1 MTERNVTVIPA
12 TKAPIHRLA
21 GPATKKRRVAGYAR
35 VSTEKDEQ
43 YTSYEAQVDY
53 YTQFIQSH
61 AGWEFVKVY
70 TDEGISG
77 LGTRKR
83 DGFNE
88 MIDDAMSDSI
98 DLIITKSVSRFARNT
113 VDSLVTI
120 RKLKE
125 KGVEV
130 YFEKENIYS
139 LDGKGELLLTIMS
152 SLAQEESRSISEN
165 VTWGQRKRFSDGKVS
180 LPYKQFLGYERSE
193 NKNDPPVVNPRQAVI
208 VRRIYRTFMEGKTAG
223 AIAKELTAKGIPTP
237 AGKAKWRASTIN
249 SILQNEK
256 YRGSALLQKCFT
268 TDFLTKKQKVNE
280 GEVPQYYIE
289 HSHEAIIDPLE
300 WDAVQDEIRRR
311 KEIGRAYSGTS
322 VFSAKLVCGDC
333 GGWYGHKT
341 WHSTDKYR
349 SAIWRCNQKYSDG
362 KCRCG
367 TPVVT
372 EDEIKD
378 RFISAFNRIVSSKK
392 PYIKACRTAKQA
404 LTDTT
409 AIDTEMAD
417 LLQEIEVVSELT
429 RKCIEKNSAVAQD
442 QKEFNSRYNGYVEK
456 YEALK
461 ERYDRLAAERERKT
475 EKAKAIDRFIHT
487 VESRDGL
494 LTEFDPHLWL
504 TTVEKV
510 TITVDGKMLFRFF
523 DGTEI
528 YG

>member
-1 MTERNVTVIPA
+1 MTDRNVTVIPA
-12 TKAPIHRLA
+12 TKAPIHRRA
-21 GPATKKRRVAGYAR
+21 GSSAKKRRVAGYAR

-88 MIDDAMSDSI
+88 MIDDAMSGAI

-180 LPYKQFLGYERSE
+180 LPYKQFLGYDRGED
-193 NKNDPPVVNPRQAVI
+193 KNDPPVVNPEQAVI
-208 VRRIYRTFMEGKTAG
+208 ARRIYRSFMEEKTAG
-223 AIAKELTAKGIPTP
+223 AIAKELTAEGIPTP
-237 AGKAKWRASTIN
+237 AGKTNWRASTIN

-256 YRGSALLQKCFT
+256 YRGSALLQKCYT

-280 GEVPQYYIE
+280 GGVPQYYIE

-300 WDAVQDEIRRR
+300 WDAVQEEIRRR

-322 VFSAKLVCGDC
+322 VFSAKLVCRDC

-349 SAIWRCNQKYSDG
+349 STIWRCNQKYSDG
-362 KCRCG
+362 KCKCG
-367 TPVVT
+367 TPAVT
-372 EDEIKD
+372 DEEIKD
-378 RFISAFNRIVSSKK
+378 RFISVFNRIISSRK
-392 PYIKACRTAKQA
+392 PYIKACRTAKKA

-409 AIDTEMAD
+409 SIEAEISE
-417 LLQEIEVVSELT
+417 LLREIEIVSELM
-429 RKCIEKNSAVAQD
+429 RKCVEKNSTVAQD
-442 QKEFNSRYNGYVEK
+442 QKEFNLRYNGYVEK
-456 YEALK
+456 YETLK
-461 ERYDRLAAERERKT
+461 ERYDCLAAERDRRT

-494 LTEFDPHLWL
+494 LTEFDPHLWM
-504 TTVEKV
+504 TTVETV
-510 TITVDGKMLFRFF
+510 TITPDGKMLFRFF
-523 DGTEI
+523 DGTEVS
-528 YG
+528 G

>member
-21 GPATKKRRVAGYAR
+21 GPAAKKRRVAGYAR

-43 YTSYEAQVDY
+43 FTSYEAQVDY
-53 YTQFIQSH
+53 YTQFIKSH
-61 AGWEFVKVY
+61 AEWEFVKVY

-88 MIDDAMSDSI
+88 MIDDAMSGSI

-180 LPYKQFLGYERSE
+180 LPYKQFLGYERGE
-193 NKNDPPVVNPRQAVI
+193 NKNDPPVVNPEQAVI
-208 VRRIYRTFMEGKTAG
+208 VRRIYRTFMEGKTTG
-223 AIAKELTAKGIPTP
+223 AIAKELTAEGIPTP

-256 YRGSALLQKCFT
+256 YRGSALLQKCYT

-341 WHSTDKYR
+341 W
-349 SAIWRCNQKYSDG
+349 
-362 KCRCG
+362 
-367 TPVVT
+367 
-372 EDEIKD
+372 D
-378 RFISAFNRIVSSKK
+378 RFISAFNLIVSSKK

-409 AIDTEMAD
+409 AIDAEMAD
-417 LLQEIEVVSELT
+417 LLREIEVVSELT
-429 RKCIEKNSAVAQD
+429 RKCIEKNSVVAQD
-442 QKEFNSRYNGYVEK
+442 QKEFNLRYNGYVEK
-456 YEALK
+456 YETLK
-461 ERYDRLAAERERKT
+461 ERYDCLAAERDRRT

-487 VESRDGL
+487 VESRNGL
-494 LTEFDPHLWL
+494 LKEFDPHLWM

-510 TITVDGKMLFRFF
+510 TITSDGKMRFRFF
-523 DGTEI
+523 DGTEVKE
-528 YG
+528 

>member
-12 TKAPIHRLA
+12 TKTSIHRMP
-21 GPATKKRRVAGYAR
+21 GPAAKKRRVAGYAR
-35 VSTEKDEQ
+35 VSTDKDEQ

-53 YTQFIQSH
+53 YTQFIRRH
-61 AGWEFVKVY
+61 ADWEFVKVY

-77 LGTRKR
+77 LETRKR

-88 MIDDAMSDSI
+88 MIEDAMSGTI
-98 DLIITKSVSRFARNT
+98 DLILTKSVSRFARNT

-120 RKLKE
+120 RKLKD

-139 LDGKGELLLTIMS
+139 MDGKGELLLTIMS

-180 LPYKQFLGYERSE
+180 LPYKQFLGYERGE
-193 NKNDPPVVNPRQAVI
+193 TKDDPPVVNPEQAVL
-208 VRRIYRTFMEGKTAG
+208 VRRIYRTFMEGKTVG
-223 AIAKELTAKGIPTP
+223 VIAKELTAEGVPTP
-237 AGKAKWRASTIN
+237 AGKDKWRASTIN

-333 GGWYGHKT
+333 GGRYGHKT

-349 SAIWRCNQKYSDG
+349 STVWHCNHKYSG
-362 KCRCG
+362 EKCKCS
-367 TPVVT
+367 TPTVT
-372 EDEIKD
+372 EEEIKS
-378 RFISAFNRIVSSKK
+378 RFISAFNSIISSKK
-392 PYIKACRTAKQA
+392 PYIKACKTAKQV

-409 AIDTEMAD
+409 SIDAEMAD

-442 QKEFNSRYNGYVEK
+442 QKEFNDRYNGYVEK

-461 ERYDRLAAERERKT
+461 ERYDALAAERESKL
-475 EKAKAIDRFIHT
+475 EKAKAIDRFIRT

-510 TITVDGKMLFRFF
+510 TITSDEKMLFHFF
-523 DGTEI
+523 DGT
-528 YG
+528 

>member
-1 MTERNVTVIPA
+1 MAERNITVIPA
-12 TKAPIHRLA
+12 TKSFMHRTVS
-21 GPATKKRRVAGYAR
+21 PAARKRRVAGYAR
-35 VSTEKDEQ
+35 VSTDKDEQ
-43 YTSYEAQVDY
+43 FTSYEAQVDY
-53 YTQFIQSH
+53 YTHFIKSH
-61 AGWEFVKVY
+61 ANWDFVKVY

-77 LGTRKR
+77 LGTSKR

-88 MIDDAMSDSI
+88 MIDDAMSGSI

-120 RKLKE
+120 RKLKD

-180 LPYKQFLGYERSE
+180 LPYKQFLGYERGES
-193 NKNDPPVVNPRQAVI
+193 KDDPPVVNPEQAVL
-208 VRRIYRTFMEGKTAG
+208 VRRIYRTFMEGKTTG
-223 AIAKELTAKGIPTP
+223 AIARELTAEGVPTP
-237 AGKAKWRASTIN
+237 AGKIKWQASTIK

-289 HSHEAIIDPLE
+289 HSHEAIIDPME
-300 WDAVQDEIRRR
+300 WDAVQDEIKRR
-311 KEIGRAYSGTS
+311 KQIGKAYSGTS

-349 SAIWRCNQKYSDG
+349 TTIWRCNHKYSDQ
-362 KCRCG
+362 KCRCR
-367 TPVVT
+367 TPAVT
-372 EDEIKD
+372 EDEIKS
-378 RFISAFNRIVSSKK
+378 RFLNVFNSIISSKK
-392 PYIKACRTAKQA
+392 PYISDCLTAKKA
-404 LTDTT
+404 ITDTT
-409 AIDTEMAD
+409 KIDAEMSN
-417 LLQEIEVVSELT
+417 LLREMEVVTELT
-429 RKCIEKNSAVAQD
+429 KKCIEENSTTVQD
-442 QKEFNSRYNGYVEK
+442 QKEYSARYNGYVD
-456 YEALK
+456 
-461 ERYDRLAAERERKT
+461 RYDTLKSLYDDLAAELERKR
-475 EKAKAIDRFIHT
+475 EKANAIDRFIHT
-487 VESRDGL
+487 VKSRENL
-494 LTEFDPHLWL
+494 LTEFDQHLWL
-504 TTVEKV
+504 TTIETVL
-510 TITVDGKMLFRFF
+510 ITKEGKMRFRFF

-528 YG
+528 NG

>member
-12 TKAPIHRLA
+12 TKAPIHRLTD
-21 GPATKKRRVAGYAR
+21 PAAKKRRVAGYAR

-88 MIDDAMSDSI
+88 MIDDAMSGSI
-98 DLIITKSVSRFARNT
+98 DLIIMKSVSRFARNT

-180 LPYKQFLGYERSE
+180 LPYKQFLGYERGE
-193 NKNDPPVVNPRQAVI
+193 KKNDPPVVNPEQAVI
-208 VRRIYRTFMEGKTAG
+208 VRRIYRSFMEGKTAG
-223 AIAKELTAKGIPTP
+223 AIAKELTVEGVPTP
-237 AGKAKWRASTIN
+237 AGKNKWWASTIN

-256 YRGSALLQKCFT
+256 YQGSALLQKCYT

-289 HSHEAIIDPLE
+289 HSHEAIIDPFE

-333 GGWYGHKT
+333 GGWYGRKT

-349 SAIWRCNQKYSDG
+349 STVWRCNQKYSDG

-372 EDEIKD
+372 EEEIKD
-378 RFISAFNRIVSSKK
+378 RFISAFNRIISSKK
-392 PYIKACRTAKQA
+392 PYIKACKTAKQA

-409 AIDTEMAD
+409 AIDAEMAD
-417 LLQEIEVVSELT
+417 LLREIEVVSELT
-429 RKCIEKNSAVAQD
+429 RKCIEKNSIRGTTAMSRNMKRLKNGTTGLQPNG
-442 QKEFNSRYNGYVEK
+442 KEKPKKLKLSTGSSTLWNQETVCSRSST
-456 YEALK
+456 
-461 ERYDRLAAERERKT
+461 RLC
-475 EKAKAIDRFIHT
+475 
-487 VESRDGL
+487 G
-494 LTEFDPHLWL
+494 
-504 TTVEKV
+504 
-510 TITVDGKMLFRFF
+510 
-523 DGTEI
+523 
-528 YG
+528 

>member
-1 MTERNVTVIPA
+1 MTDRNVTVIPA

-21 GPATKKRRVAGYAR
+21 GSSAKKRRVAGYAR

-88 MIDDAMSDSI
+88 MIEDALSGSI

-180 LPYKQFLGYERSE
+180 LPYKQFLGYDRGED
-193 NKNDPPVVNPRQAVI
+193 KNDPPVVNPEQAVI

-223 AIAKELTAKGIPTP
+223 AIAKELTEEGIPTP
-237 AGKAKWRASTIN
+237 AGKNKWWASTIN

-289 HSHEAIIDPLE
+289 HSHEVIIVPLE

-333 GGWYGHKT
+333 GGWSGIRPGTRPTNTAPQSGAAIKSTLMGSASAVLQQSPMRKSKT
-341 WHSTDKYR
+341 DLFRCLTVSFLPGSLTSKPAERQNRR
-349 SAIWRCNQKYSDG
+349 SRIQPPLTLRWRICSGRLKLFRSLRENVSK
-362 KCRCG
+362 
-367 TPVVT
+367 
-372 EDEIKD
+372 
-378 RFISAFNRIVSSKK
+378 RIQPLLKTRKNS
-392 PYIKACRTAKQA
+392 IHG
-404 LTDTT
+404 TT
-409 AIDTEMAD
+409 AM
-417 LLQEIEVVSELT
+417 L
-429 RKCIEKNSAVAQD
+429 KNM
-442 QKEFNSRYNGYVEK
+442 K
-456 YEALK
+456 L
-461 ERYDRLAAERERKT
+461 
-475 EKAKAIDRFIHT
+475 
-487 VESRDGL
+487 
-494 LTEFDPHLWL
+494 
-504 TTVEKV
+504 
-510 TITVDGKMLFRFF
+510 
-523 DGTEI
+523 
-528 YG
+528 

>member
-12 TKAPIHRLA
+12 TKTSIHRIPGSA
-21 GPATKKRRVAGYAR
+21 AKKRRVAGYAR
-35 VSTEKDEQ
+35 VSTDKDEQ

-53 YTQFIQSH
+53 YTQFIRRH
-61 AGWEFVKVY
+61 ADWEFVKVY

-77 LGTRKR
+77 LGTRKP

-88 MIDDAMSDSI
+88 MIEDAMSGAI

-120 RKLKE
+120 RKLKD

-180 LPYKQFLGYERSE
+180 LPYKQFLGYERGE
-193 NKNDPPVVNPRQAVI
+193 KKDDPPVVNPEQAVL
-208 VRRIYRTFMEGKTAG
+208 VRRIYRTFMEGKTVG
-223 AIAKELTAKGIPTP
+223 AIAKELTAEGVPTP
-237 AGKAKWRASTIN
+237 AGKDKWRASTIN

-289 HSHEAIIDPLE
+289 HSHEAIIDPME
-300 WDAVQDEIRRR
+300 WDAVQEEIKRR
-311 KEIGRAYSGTS
+311 KQIGRAYSGTS

-333 GGWYGHKT
+333 GSWYGHKT

-349 SAIWRCNQKYSDG
+349 TTIWRCNHKYADE
-362 KCRCG
+362 KCRCH
-367 TPVVT
+367 TPSVN
-372 EDEIKD
+372 EDEIKS
-378 RFISAFNRIVSSKK
+378 RFLKVFNSIISSKK
-392 PYIKACRTAKQA
+392 PYISACLTAKKA
-404 LTDTT
+404 VTDTT
-409 AIDTEMAD
+409 GIDTEMND
-417 LLQEIEVVSELT
+417 LLREMEVVAGLT
-429 RKCIEKNSAVAQD
+429 KRCIEDNSTTVQD
-442 QKEFNSRYNGYVEK
+442 QEEYTARYNGYVDR

-461 ERYDRLAAERERKT
+461 SRYDTLAAERESKL

-487 VESRDGL
+487 VKSREDL
-494 LTEFDPHLWL
+494 LTEFDQHLWM
-504 TTVEKV
+504 TTVENV
-510 TITVDGKMLFRFF
+510 TITDDGKMLFRFF

>member
-1 MTERNVTVIPA
+1 MAERNVTVIPA
-12 TKAPIHRLA
+12 TKSFMHRA
-21 GPATKKRRVAGYAR
+21 VSPAARKRRVAGYAR
-35 VSTEKDEQ
+35 VSTDKDEQ
-43 YTSYEAQVDY
+43 FTSYEAQVDY
-53 YTQFIQSH
+53 YTQFIKSH
-61 AGWEFVKVY
+61 ADWDFVKVY

-77 LGTRKR
+77 LGTSKR

-88 MIDDAMSDSI
+88 MIQDAMSGSI

-120 RKLKE
+120 RKLKD

-180 LPYKQFLGYERSE
+180 LPYKQFLGYERGE
-193 NKNDPPVVNPRQAVI
+193 KKDDPPVVNPEQAVL
-208 VRRIYRTFMEGKTAG
+208 VRRIYRTFMEGRTTG
-223 AIAKELTAKGIPTP
+223 AIARELTAEGVPTP
-237 AGKAKWRASTIN
+237 AGKTKWQASTIK

-268 TDFLTKKQKVNE
+268 TDFLTKKQKINE

-289 HSHEAIIDPLE
+289 HSHEAIIDPME
-300 WDAVQDEIRRR
+300 WDAVQDEIKRR

-322 VFSAKLVCGDC
+322 VFSAKLVCDDC

-349 SAIWRCNQKYSDG
+349 TTIWRCNHKYKDE
-362 KCRCG
+362 KCRCR
-367 TPVVT
+367 TPAVT
-372 EDEIKD
+372 EDEIKS
-378 RFISAFNRIVSSKK
+378 RFLNVFNSIITSKK
-392 PYIKACRTAKQA
+392 PYISDCLTAKKA
-404 LTDTT
+404 ITDT
-409 AIDTEMAD
+409 AKIDAEMSN
-417 LLQEIEVVSELT
+417 LLREMEVVTELT
-429 RKCIEKNSAVAQD
+429 RKCIEENSTTIQD
-442 QKEFNSRYNGYVEK
+442 QEEYSARYNGYVE
-456 YEALK
+456 
-461 ERYDRLAAERERKT
+461 RYDRIKSQYDALSAEREEKLA
-475 EKAKAIDRFIHT
+475 KAKSIDRFIKVVT
-487 VESRDGL
+487 ERNQL

-504 TTVEKV
+504 STVENV
-510 TITVDGKMLFRFF
+510 MITSNGKMLFRFY

>member
-1 MTERNVTVIPA
+1 MQKRNVTVIPA
-12 TKAPIHRLA
+12 TKAGIRRITDPSV
-21 GPATKKRRVAGYAR
+21 KKRRVAGYAR
-35 VSTEKDEQ
+35 VSTDKDEQ

-53 YTQFIQSH
+53 YTQFIKRH
-61 AGWEFVKVY
+61 ADWEFVKVY

-83 DGFNE
+83 DSFNE
-88 MIDDAMSDSI
+88 MIGDAMAGSI
-98 DLIITKSVSRFARNT
+98 DLIITKSVSHFARNT

-139 LDGKGELLLTIMS
+139 MDGKGELLLTIMS

-180 LPYKQFLGYERSE
+180 LPYKQFLGYERGQ
-193 NKNDPPVVNPRQAVI
+193 KKDDPPAVNPEQAVI
-208 VRRIYRTFMEGKTAG
+208 VRRIYRTFMEGRTAC
-223 AIAKELTAKGIPTP
+223 AIAKELTADGIPTP
-237 AGKAKWRASTIN
+237 AGKKEWRTSTVR

-300 WDAVQDEIRRR
+300 WDAVQEEIKRR
-311 KEIGRAYSGTS
+311 KRIGRAYSGKS
-322 VFSAKLVCGDC
+322 VFSAKLICGDC
-333 GGWYGHKT
+333 GGWYGSKT
-341 WHSTDKYR
+341 WHSTDKYKTTM
-349 SAIWRCNQKYSDG
+349 WRCNCKYKDG
-362 KCRCG
+362 KPKCS
-367 TPVVT
+367 TPALT
-372 EDEIKD
+372 EETIQN
-378 RFISAFNRIVSSKK
+378 RFTDAFNSIISGKNA
-392 PYIKACRTAKQA
+392 YIAACVVAKNV

-409 AIDTEMAD
+409 GIDAEMAD
-417 LLQEIEVVSELT
+417 LLREMEIVAELT
-429 RKCIEKNSAVAQD
+429 RKCIEENSSTAQD
-442 QKEFNSRYNGYVEK
+442 QTEYLARYNGYVDR
-456 YEALK
+456 YERAK
-461 ERYDRLAAERERKT
+461 GRYDSLAAERKDKQ

-494 LTEFDPHLWL
+494 LSEFDPHLWL
-504 TTVEKV
+504 ITVENV
-510 TITVDGKMLFRFF
+510 TVLRNGKMSFRFF
-523 DGTEI
+523 DGTEVTN
-528 YG
+528 